1 MNILNYHLIHC
12 KKHIERLSH
21 INNVINKLNV
31 PVNIFDGIYV
41 EKSFSNNKE
50 ILDFF
55 KTYDP
60 LFRTCNGLPHETK
73 GAIGCY
79 LSHHLLIK
87 QISENL
93 NSKYSVIFEDDI
105 YLTEQTDND
114 IKQIILKIE
123 EKNID
128 FDLCYLRNGSD
139 NHGELII
146 DNIYKLD
153 KDNYCFQ
160 TCALL
165 INNEYIQKIYNS
177 NLDAR
182 HEIDTQ
188 YARFSNLNILTIYPC
203 LLHINHNLNSNI
215 RPW

>member
-12 KKHIERLSH
+12 KEHVERKHHVNNI
-21 INNVINKLNV
+21 INELNV
-31 PVNIFDGIYV
+31 PINIFHGIYV
-41 EKSFSNNKE
+41 ENDFSNHEE

-55 KTYDP
+55 KIYDP
-60 LFRTCNGLPHETK
+60 LFRTCRGLPKIK

-105 YLTEQTDND
+105 YLTTQTDND
-114 IKQIILKIE
+114 IKQIIFKIE
-123 EKNID
+123 KTNTD
-128 FDLCYLRNGSD
+128 FDICYLRNSSD
-139 NHGELII
+139 NHGEII
-146 DNIYKLD
+146 TDNIYKFD
-153 KDNYCFQ
+153 KKNTCFQ

-165 INNEYIQKIYNS
+165 INNKYIQKIYNS
-177 NLDAR
+177 NLDA
-182 HEIDTQ
+182 HAEIDTQ
-188 YARFSNLNILTIYPC
+188 YVKYGNLNILTIYPC
-203 LLHINHNLNSNI
+203 LLRVNYNLNSNI

>member
-1 MNILNYHLIHC
+1 M
-12 KKHIERLSH
+12 
-21 INNVINKLNV
+21 INKLNV
-31 PVNIFDGIYV
+31 PVSIFDGIYV
-41 EKSFSNNKE
+41 EKSFSNNE
-50 ILDFF
+50 ELLIFL

-60 LFRTCNGLPHETK
+60 SFRTTYLPYKIK
-73 GAIGCY
+73 GTIGCY

-87 QISENL
+87 QISENV

-105 YLTEQTDND
+105 CLTEQTNND

-128 FDLCYLRNGSD
+128 FDLCYLRNSSN

-153 KDNYCFQ
+153 KDNNCFQ

-165 INNEYIQKIYNS
+165 INNEYTQKIYNS
-177 NLDAR
+177 NLDAY

-188 YARFSNLNILTIYPC
+188 YAKFSNLNILTIYPC
-203 LLHINHNLNSNI
+203 LLHVNYNLNSNI